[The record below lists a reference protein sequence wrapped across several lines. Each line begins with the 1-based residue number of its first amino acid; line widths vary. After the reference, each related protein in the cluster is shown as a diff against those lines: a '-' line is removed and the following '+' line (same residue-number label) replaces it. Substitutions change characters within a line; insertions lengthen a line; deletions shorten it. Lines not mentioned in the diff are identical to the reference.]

1 MIFFQLRFF
10 RYCPKSNHKNNYFLG
25 WAKRKHKS
33 KRSIV
38 KNLKKRKT
46 RNTLRMQE
54 RDKRGITYLWIN
66 RDDVL
71 CLVPEPVFLKITE
84 SREGC
89 KLQDGVFTNV
99 LSLYRKWKKAKSLK
113 K

>member
-1 MIFFQLRFF
+1 MVTA
-10 RYCPKSNHKNNYFLG
+10 SHWMN
-25 WAKRKHKS
+25 S
-33 KRSIV
+33 V
-38 KNLKKRKT
+38 LKWPR
-46 RNTLRMQE
+46 QSDE
-54 RDKRGITYLWIN
+54 VWIN

-71 CLVPEPVFLKITE
+71 CLIPEAVSLKITG

-99 LSLYRKWKKAKSLK
+99 LSLYRKWKKAKSSK